1 LIYEIVK
8 LKKHFYNSINYN
20 SIKTQH
26 SSISLLWLTSVLCK
40 TPNFLAF
47 FFVLLYLSIE
57 PLRYYNI
64 GILYIVNGTSR
75 AAAAL
80 CGLCFTVALS
90 ALGWLR
96 CGLILNR
103 PDEVPSMGRPS
114 LVCFRFCSEFP
125 SVFILASNCDLILIK
140 PVWSAKVPREVLLL
154 HCCRRLPGRWSAK
167 AGATET

>member
-1 LIYEIVK
+1 M
-8 LKKHFYNSINYN
+8 
-20 SIKTQH
+20 
-26 SSISLLWLTSVLCK
+26 TSVLCK
-40 TPNFLAF
+40 TPIFLAF
-47 FFVLLYLSIE
+47 FFVLLYLSSE

-75 AAAAL
+75 ATAGL
-80 CGLCFTVALS
+80 CGLCFIVFIGALS

-125 SVFILASNCDLILIK
+125 SVFILAINFDLILIK

-154 HCCRRLPGRWSAK
+154 HCCRRLPGRWSARL
-167 AGATET
+167 GAT